1 MTNRPGATLVEILS
15 IDVFRKGN
23 KKSEQFSVKQKIK
36 VREAGDVNREKQIWE
51 RNFLSAPQLPVLL
64 K

>member
-15 IDVFRKGN
+15 IDVFHKGN

-51 RNFLSAPQLPVLL
+51 RNFLSAPQLPV
-64 K
+64 